1 MRTIVAVLLLAL
13 TSGAAFASKN
23 KFLSPRS
30 VSVYFGSHRSVTFDL
45 SDRRVLAVTAHMGK
59 IVMRASKNVC
69 TKLHDIQFDSMMI
82 MYEPGAKEFD
92 PSKGVDFQFNMGP
105 ESARSSGELPSVH
118 LSLDRDGSSSASIT
132 RREGD
137 TWITTDL

>member
-1 MRTIVAVLLLAL
+1 MRTIVAVLLVVL

-30 VSVYFGSHRSVTFDL
+30 VSINFGSDRSVIFVL
-45 SDRRVLAVTAHMGK
+45 SDKQVVAVTAHMGK
-59 IVMRASKNVC
+59 MVLRASKNIC
-69 TKLHDIQFDSMMI
+69 NKLHDIQFDSVMI
-82 MYEPGAKEFD
+82 IYGPGAKEFD
-92 PSKGVDFQFNMGP
+92 PSSGVDFQFNMGP
-105 ESARSSGELPSVH
+105 ESARSSGELPSVQ
-118 LSLDRDGSSSASIT
+118 LVLDRDGSSAGSIT